1 MISGFALL
9 TVTTA
14 AVALAVRPRR
24 GQPAEALD
32 RAFEAVVLSRLDEMA
47 QRLDAIERA
56 LPQLDADPKDSDLT
70 GRGAT
75 SPAAD
80 SP

>member
-1 MISGFALL
+1 M
-9 TVTTA
+9 
-14 AVALAVRPRR
+14 
-24 GQPAEALD
+24 
-32 RAFEAVVLSRLDEMA
+32 LSRLDEMA

>member
-1 MISGFALL
+1 M
-9 TVTTA
+9 
-14 AVALAVRPRR
+14 
-24 GQPAEALD
+24 
-32 RAFEAVVLSRLDEMA
+32 LSRLDEMA

-56 LPQLDADPKDSDLT
+56 LPQPDADPKDSDLT